1 MTRKSIPVITF
12 SVNILTMIEK
22 TISHRGVH
30 KKTLER
36 ESILQTLHYPLA
48 TISRQSSGLESFP
61 LSVPKQPLGQFGQL
75 STRKDRRS
83 RPA

>member
-30 KKTLER
+30 KKNFR
-36 ESILQTLHYPLA
+36 EGINPANSA
-48 TISRQSSGLESFP
+48 
-61 LSVPKQPLGQFGQL
+61 LSPSNNQ
-75 STRKDRRS
+75 
-83 RPA
+83 